1 MKVIIDF
8 ALLVFILLAIAFAG
22 LVGGFVYGVYRS
34 DAAAKKEAGK
44 DGFIVIDRSDGE
56 FNFFA
61 NLANDPRQFKN
72 GQIVS
77 LEVAD
82 ITNLPI
88 SASSQEKQRS

>member
-1 MKVIIDF
+1 MKVVIDF
-8 ALLVFILLAIAFAG
+8 ALLVFILLVIVFAG
-22 LVGGFVYGVYRS
+22 LVGGFIYGVHRC
-34 DAAAKKEAGK
+34 DMAAKKEAGK
-44 DGFIVIDRSDGE
+44 DGFVVIDRSGGE

-72 GQIVS
+72 GQIIS

-88 SASSQEKQRS
+88 SFPSQEKQPS